1 MLAPNDLRTTQSVQS
16 TSSTDTHGRLDAQAL
31 GQALAAI
38 PGADAWQ
45 VDVIAEEEAQLYLI
59 GERTESQRLVTNEHA
74 IAHIHN
80 LHAPHGGTDA
90 AGGQALGEAELTLL
104 ASDAADPARLVA
116 RLADGVTMATLTD
129 NQPFLLP
136 APAAQGYPELDITD
150 AALLGG
156 QDGMMVA
163 LDGLR
168 ARLEA
173 AVAAESNVRLSSAEF
188 YATRRRRALRNS
200 RGLTGASEGT
210 QVFFDLVLIAGNG
223 AQQAE
228 VHAEMKRRRLADLQ
242 IEGTVAAYSAFARH
256 SLHAITPA
264 TAHGPVI
271 LSGEAVANLF
281 YSQLFFTNNPLLMHS
296 SASGAYQKLSRFTPG
311 ELITQEDP
319 RGDRLTLASDGLRP
333 FGVRSAPFDD
343 EGLPATN
350 TPIIENG
357 RLRRYWADTR
367 YATYLGVEPTGNFGN
382 ITVTRGATPLTALR
396 HAENGP
402 VYEIVL
408 FSFFNPDPVTGDF
421 AGEIRLG
428 YRHDPDGRVT
438 PIKGGA
444 LTGNVFAA
452 LADARFSS
460 DAYTDGVY
468 YGPAAIRF
476 GDLTIAG
483 E

>member
-16 TSSTDTHGRLDAQAL
+16 TSSTDTQGGMDIEAL
-31 GQALAAI
+31 GRALANT
-38 PGADAWQ
+38 PGSDAWQ

-59 GERTESQRLVTNEHA
+59 GDRTEARRLVTNEQA
-74 IAHIHN
+74 VAHIHN
-80 LHAPHGGTDA
+80 LHAPHGGADMP
-90 AGGQALGEAELTLL
+90 GGQALGEAETPLL
-104 ASDAADPARLVA
+104 ASDTADPARLAA
-116 RLADGVTMATLTD
+116 RFADGVTMASLTD
-129 NQPFLLP
+129 NPPFTLP
-136 APAAQGYPELDITD
+136 AAPAQGYPSPDISD
-150 AALLGG
+150 PALLGG
-156 QDGMMVA
+156 QAAMMAA

-173 AVAAESNVRLSSAEF
+173 AVATQSGVRLSSAEF
-188 YATRRRRALRNS
+188 YATRSHRMLRNS
-200 RGLTGASEGT
+200 RGLTAASAGT
-210 QVFFDLVLIAGNG
+210 QVFFDLVLIAQSGDRE
-223 AQQAE
+223 AE

-256 SLHAITPA
+256 SLRAVTPA
-264 TAHGPVI
+264 TARGPVI

-281 YSQLFFTNNPLLMHS
+281 YSILFFNNNPLLTHS
-296 SASGAYQKLSRFTPG
+296 SAAAAYQKISRFKPG
-311 ELITQEDP
+311 ELITPEEP

-343 EGLPATN
+343 EGLPASN
-350 TPIIENG
+350 LPIIENG
-357 RLRRYWADTR
+357 VLRRYWADMR
-367 YATYLGVEPTGNFGN
+367 YATYLNVEPTGNFGN
-382 ITVTRGATPLTALR
+382 VTVARGSAPLAALR
-396 HAENGP
+396 QTGSAP
-402 VYEIVL
+402 VYEVVL
-408 FSFFNPDPVTGDF
+408 FSAFNPDPVTGDF

-428 YRHDPDGRVT
+428 YRHNPDGTVT